1 METLERPTISRPRV
15 SLWSLRV
22 VLATHLLAVL
32 AQPVLAGLY
41 LTGDVDAIGWHGDV
55 GSLLA
60 AVALLVVAAALSY
73 VLAGRGGWWVLAVAV
88 LLFLADGYQI
98 GAGFER
104 ALAIHIP
111 LGVLIVLAS
120 VLFTAWSWTPFASRA
135 RGAR

>member
-15 SLWSLRV
+15 SLGSLRV

>member
-60 AVALLVVAAALSY
+60 ALALLVVAAALSY